1 METPKYLQ
9 TLWAYKWLL
18 LFGAVVAAAA
28 AFFAGFQIQDGQV
41 VSRTAKTYSA
51 ATTML
56 VTSPTQ
62 SMYQS
67 ETQAETVPEGGTP
80 PVNADLAQSAL
91 LYAYMIT
98 GDEIRSEVEASV
110 GPLDEDTESIT
121 ALRRTTQPAG
131 DERFPGRYELPVL
144 EAVGIAATPERAEEI
159 SRAAATAFQSY
170 LVEQQDS
177 QQIAENQRT
186 SVEPLAEGKAVEG
199 DGSNPAIPVVV
210 TFFGVFLAFVVLA
223 FVVAGIRSGARKRRA
238 ADDTAGAA
246 GETDTTGTSID
257 AVEDVPTDDAAT
269 DEEPGGERT
278 RSTRRERGELV
289 TAGTHDEN

>member
-28 AFFAGFQIQDGQV
+28 AFFAGFQIQDGQL
-41 VSRTAKTYSA
+41 VSRAAKTYSA

-67 ETQAETVPEGGTP
+67 EIQGQSVPEGDTP
-80 PVNADLAQSAL
+80 PVNVDLAQSAL

-98 GDEIRSEVEASV
+98 GDEIRGDVEAAV

-144 EAVGIAATPERAEEI
+144 EAVGIAATPERAEQI

-170 LVEQQDS
+170 LVTQQDT
-177 QQIAENQRT
+177 QQIAADQRIT
-186 SVEPLAEGKAVEG
+186 VEPLSEGEAVEG

-210 TFFGVFLAFVVLA
+210 TFFGVFFAFVVLA
-223 FVVAGIRSGARKRRA
+223 FVIAGIRSSARTRRA
-238 ADDTAGAA
+238 AGDAAATATDDGSTE
-246 GETDTTGTSID
+246 GEP
-257 AVEDVPTDDAAT
+257 VEDGTTVVDGATGDEPT
-269 DEEPGGERT
+269 GERA
-278 RSTRRERGELV
+278 RAKRRERGELV
-289 TAGTHDEN
+289 TAGTRDES